1 MLVRYIVVQISLT
14 TQLSHDVPRSLL
26 LASNDNGGGDGF
38 FTVLTIDRICIT
50 YVHSAFCIPSSSS

>member
-1 MLVRYIVVQISLT
+1 MYVYCIAVQTSLT

-38 FTVLTIDRICIT
+38 FTVYMT
-50 YVHSAFCIPSSSS
+50 